1 MLLRFIEP
9 QEGHIYIDGVDIKKY
24 DMNQYRNLFSVVE
37 QHTYLFEDTL
47 WNNIVMGKNVLKEEM
62 NESIKNM
69 NMQEFITKLPGG
81 YDYKIQKN
89 GENFSGGERQKIS
102 LLRAIVKNSSIL
114 ILDEATSNID
124 EKFDEFLYQYIL
136 REFSDKTIIIITHNK
151 KHLKLMDKTYFIQN
165 GSIKEY
171 NAL

>member
-1 MLLRFIEP
+1 
-9 QEGHIYIDGVDIKKY
+9 
-24 DMNQYRNLFSVVE
+24 
-37 QHTYLFEDTL
+37 
-47 WNNIVMGKNVLKEEM
+47 
-62 NESIKNM
+62 M
-69 NMQEFITKLPGG
+69 NMQEFITNCRE
-81 YDYKIQKN
+81 DMITRIQKN

-151 KHLKLMDKTYFIQN
+151 KHLSGWIKLILYKMVQ
-165 GSIKEY
+165 
-171 NAL
+171 